1 MRYNE
6 VQQSLKPMRKK
17 LVYEITFD
25 IPDEGVLQISLG
37 EDRDDTSI
45 PVLALDDDETHD
57 KIQDVRRYPTR
68 ARRLGCAFRP
78 VFQFIPVLIFRN
90 SGYSTKFPDSGG
102 THVEIKSFQGKIYL
116 LRNSGSGI
124 PAPEFRR
131 EGPLHG
137 VFYATCNEHSVRRTK
152 TTGVN
157 DGILLLLLH
166 RTPPQAV
173 TAAAT
178 AATA

>member
-57 KIQDVRRYPTR
+57 KIQDV
-68 ARRLGCAFRP
+68 
-78 VFQFIPVLIFRN
+78 
-90 SGYSTKFPDSGG
+90 
-102 THVEIKSFQGKIYL
+102 
-116 LRNSGSGI
+116 
-124 PAPEFRR
+124 
-131 EGPLHG
+131 
-137 VFYATCNEHSVRRTK
+137 
-152 TTGVN
+152 
-157 DGILLLLLH
+157 
-166 RTPPQAV
+166 
-173 TAAAT
+173 
-178 AATA
+178 